1 MAPLTVDD
9 LHRSLAD
16 AARESAGLDWETLKH
31 RAIPELRKLAEI
43 AMEVERRKID
53 GDTSEEQAATLMRMH
68 MMGMRRKMF
77 EIDGVASSTMEIVFD
92 TVNHV
97 LRQAVYA
104 ATGWKGF

>member
-1 MAPLTVDD
+1 MARLNADE
-9 LHRSLAD
+9 LHLSLAD
-16 AARESAGLDWETLKH
+16 AAKEVAGLDWEILKH

-53 GDTSEEQAATLMRMH
+53 GVSSEEQAATLMRMH
-68 MMGMRRKMF
+68 MRGMRHKMF
-77 EIDGVASSTMEIVFD
+77 EIDGVASSTLETVFD